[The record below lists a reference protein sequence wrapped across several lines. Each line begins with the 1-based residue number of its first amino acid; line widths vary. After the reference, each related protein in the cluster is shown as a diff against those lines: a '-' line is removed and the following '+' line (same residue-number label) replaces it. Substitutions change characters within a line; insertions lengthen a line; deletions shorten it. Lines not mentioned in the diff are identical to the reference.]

1 MCVCSGGGCYFYSLI
16 IFLYRL
22 FVGPVL
28 PIMRMDSVEAAVAH
42 CNASK
47 LALQG
52 SVFSQNIDRAISI
65 SDAMET
71 GTVQV
76 AQIVCLSS
84 SFKKCLFSF
93 S

>member
-1 MCVCSGGGCYFYSLI
+1 
-16 IFLYRL
+16 
-22 FVGPVL
+22 
-28 PIMRMDSVEAAVAH
+28 MRMDSIEAAIAH

-76 AQIVCLSS
+76 ANLVFFFSLCSPPSPPSPLDLSRSADMYTLMCAYVC
-84 SFKKCLFSF
+84 FEREVGNEP
-93 S
+93 